1 MNLFRLFSFS
11 VGFFTVLPAI
21 IGGVWYA
28 PVMLSR
34 LIDRP
39 VLALVSLIVL
49 TLMTMSGLF
58 HIAVSVDGLREEAGR
73 SAVSEFLTVGFGLLI
88 TLAAGSTMLWEAI
101 DTFHGFG
108 LFWWW
113 YAGVS
118 ASITLMGVTMMIAAY
133 TDRKIFPK

>member
-1 MNLFRLFSFS
+1 MSLFRLLSFS
-11 VGFFTVLPAI
+11 VGLLTVLPAI
-21 IGGVWYA
+21 IGGVWYT

-58 HIAVSVDGLREEAGR
+58 HIAVSVNGLREEAGR
-73 SAVSEFLTVGFGLLI
+73 SAVSDFLTVGFGLLI
-88 TLAAGSTMLWEAI
+88 TLVAGFAMLWEAI
-101 DTFHGFG
+101 DKFHGFG

-118 ASITLMGVTMMIAAY
+118 ASTTLIGVTMMIAAY
-133 TDRKIFPK
+133 TDRKIFPE